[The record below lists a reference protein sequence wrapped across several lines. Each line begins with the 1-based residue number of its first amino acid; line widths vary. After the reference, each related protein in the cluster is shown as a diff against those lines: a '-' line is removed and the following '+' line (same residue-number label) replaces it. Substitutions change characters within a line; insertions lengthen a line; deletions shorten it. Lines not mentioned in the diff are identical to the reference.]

1 MTKRGVQTRTAAG
14 YGTRLLRD
22 IENDLTGNFKDLRG
36 IAKPL
41 LPVGPCALISL
52 WVQALTKTGCVDAIY
67 VVTNDIYHEAFL
79 QWAQEY
85 PNVKVINDG
94 TTKNENRH
102 GAVACLQLTV
112 KLCDVDDH
120 LLVIGGDTLFKEDF
134 SLGKFT
140 ERFLEVQNKDKES
153 NLVLSYQCKDEETS
167 KYGILELD
175 EDLKVQCMKE
185 KPLPNETSSRS
196 ACPCF
201 YLLSKTSLPLLDT
214 FLFEKKNAP
223 IEDRDAPGNFLS
235 WLILRRPVYVQKIS
249 GRFDVGNLAS
259 YIECD
264 KYFKEQLKNPTVY
277 LM

>member
-1 MTKRGVQTRTAAG
+1 MKAVILAAG
-14 YGTRLLRD
+14 YGTRLQRD
-22 IENDLTGNFKDLRG
+22 IENDTTGSFKHLRG

-41 LPVGPCALISL
+41 LPVGPCELISH
-52 WVQALTKTGCVDAIY
+52 WVQALTKTGCVDTVY
-67 VVTNDIYHEAFL
+67 VVTNDLYHEAFQ
-79 QWAQEY
+79 QWAQEF
-85 PNVKVINDG
+85 PNVKIINDG
-94 TTKNENRH
+94 TRRNEDRH

-112 KLCDVDDH
+112 KLCAVDDN

-134 SLGKFT
+134 SLKKFT
-140 ERFLEVQNKDKES
+140 ERFFEVQNKDKES

-185 KPLPNETSSRS
+185 KPLLSETSSRN

-201 YLLSKTSLPLLDT
+201 YLFSRTSLPLLDI
-214 FLFEKKNAP
+214 FLNEKKNAP
-223 IEDRDAPGNFLS
+223 IEERDAPGTFLS
-235 WLILRRPVYVQKIS
+235 WLILRRPVYVHRIS
-249 GRFDVGNLAS
+249 GRFDVGNLPS

-264 KYFKEQLKNPTVY
+264 KYFKDQLQNPSIY

>member
-1 MTKRGVQTRTAAG
+1 MKAVILAAG
-14 YGTRLLRD
+14 YGTRLQRD
-22 IENDLTGNFKDLRG
+22 VENDTTGNFRHLGG

-41 LPVGPCALISL
+41 LPVGPRALISH
-52 WVQALTKTGCVDAIY
+52 WVLALTKTGCVDTIY
-67 VVTNDIYHEAFL
+67 VVTNDLYHEAFQ
-79 QWAQEY
+79 QWAQEF
-85 PNVKVINDG
+85 PNVKILNDG
-94 TTKNENRH
+94 TRRNEDRH

-112 KLCDVDDH
+112 KLCAVDDN

-134 SLGKFT
+134 SLRKFT
-140 ERFLEVQNKDKES
+140 ANFSDVQNKDKES

-185 KPLPNETSSRS
+185 KPLSSDTDSRN

-201 YLLSKTSLPLLDT
+201 YLFSRTTLPFLDI
-214 FLFEKKNAP
+214 FLDEKKNAP
-223 IEDRDAPGNFLS
+223 IEERDAPGTFLS
-235 WLILRRPVYVQKIS
+235 WLILRKPVYVHMIS
-249 GRFDVGNLAS
+249 GRFDVGNLPS

-264 KYFKEQLKNPTVY
+264 KYFKDQLQNPSVY